1 MDPVNLTVEMRDVYQ
16 KPKKRQG
23 SSGSSSLPVERKKSK
38 HCSMLVKSLVLVIAL
53 LVLCCLVLLSLY
65 LIERDRNS
73 QPDEKMM
80 SVNSTSQTSKQQSH
94 YGGLCW
100 SRDCLHAAS
109 GRLIKILHYITA
121 NPVIIILYKCK
132 TRGISFRPEMTSTN
146 DVTIPSLVKVTPI
159 PSPPQTSPTKKA
171 APEYFGQT
179 LLQGTFRYLSLL

>member
-38 HCSMLVKSLVLVIAL
+38 HCSMLVESLVLVIAL

-109 GRLIKILHYITA
+109 GRLIK
-121 NPVIIILYKCK
+121 NSPLYNSES
-132 TRGISFRPEMTSTN
+132 GDYNS
-146 DVTIPSLVKVTPI
+146 V
-159 PSPPQTSPTKKA
+159 
-171 APEYFGQT
+171 
-179 LLQGTFRYLSLL
+179 

>member
-38 HCSMLVKSLVLVIAL
+38 HCSMLVKSLVLVIVL

-73 QPDEKMM
+73 QPEEKMM

-100 SRDCLHAAS
+100 SRDCLQAAS
-109 GRLIKILHYITA
+109 GRTHKKFS
-121 NPVIIILYKCK
+121 II
-132 TRGISFRPEMTSTN
+132 
-146 DVTIPSLVKVTPI
+146 
-159 PSPPQTSPTKKA
+159 
-171 APEYFGQT
+171 
-179 LLQGTFRYLSLL
+179 